1 MGFRLSE
8 WCQDC
13 ERFLLA
19 GCLRASPFFFLA
31 PEENGAMTAKELAS
45 VTAEGGG
52 WKGIDP

>member
-19 GCLRASPFFFLA
+19 GCIRASPFFFLA